1 MIATVIG
8 YIYCTMFN
16 YRFLSLL
23 FAAFACAISI
33 ATGQSLYGSTGLI
46 FSPTAEMT
54 PNGSVQVGL
63 STFSIRRGGVT
74 RDWISGGA
82 GIGLANKLEVGG
94 VFLHRSGGGST
105 RSGGGIFGKYQLV
118 SETLITPGVAV
129 GADLIGGDT
138 RTTQY
143 YLAITKGFTEPAS
156 GRTLKV
162 SGGVIAV
169 VDRDGTQRDGGD
181 VFVGASYP
189 MTGKLLAVAEWRS
202 KTRKN
207 PHHASGIVLMYGEKN
222 YKLAVGLVNNGSSDR
237 HRLFVGAGFNL
248 TTVD

>member
-1 MIATVIG
+1 
-8 YIYCTMFN
+8 MFN

-23 FAAFACAISI
+23 LAAFACAISI
-33 ATGQSLYGSTGLI
+33 APGQSLYGSTGLI
-46 FSPTAEMT
+46 FSPTADVT
-54 PNGSVQVGL
+54 PNGSTQVGL

-74 RDWISGGA
+74 RDWFSGGIA
-82 GIGLANKLEVGG
+82 VGLMNKLEVGG
-94 VFLHRSGGGST
+94 VFLNRSGAGSNRT
-105 RSGGGIFGKYQLV
+105 GAGVFGKYQLV
-118 SETLITPGVAV
+118 SETLVTPGVAV
-129 GADLIGGDT
+129 GADLIGGNT

-181 VFVGASYP
+181 LFLGASFP
-189 MTGKLLAVAEWRS
+189 ITGKLLAVAEWRS

-207 PHHASGIVLMYGEKN
+207 PRDASGIVLMYGEKN
-222 YKLAVGLVNNGSSDR
+222 YKLAVGLVNNGSSDT